1 MQHRNR
7 RGRAVS
13 RLALLALLSPA
24 LAFAS
29 DCEHAQPRS
38 LDLDLAGVRTV
49 RIEVNSHELRLGP
62 AGDGPASFTAR
73 ACASDPALFEQLR
86 FTQER
91 QGDVLVV
98 RAERDGYSS
107 GIFFKSNYATLQL
120 DARLPATLAYEVRVG
135 SGDAWISGQP
145 NVRVDV
151 GSGDADVRGATGLL
165 RVKVGSGDVMAF
177 DSGTLDV
184 LSVGSGDLEARG
196 VRGEAAV
203 GDIGSGDVA
212 IHTVGRSLRVE
223 SVGSGDLV
231 ATDVDGGVSI
241 GSVGSGDVS
250 VSDVGEGLSVRRIGS
265 GEVNHR
271 DVRGPVDLPS
281 DD

>member
-1 MQHRNR
+1 MKE
-7 RGRAVS
+7 
-13 RLALLALLSPA
+13 LALLALMSPA

-62 AGDGPASFTAR
+62 ATDGKASFTAR
-73 ACASDPALFEQLR
+73 ACVSDPALFEQLK

-120 DARLPATLAYEVRVG
+120 EARLPAELAYEVRVG
-135 SGDAWISGQP
+135 SGDAWVSGQP
-145 NVRVDV
+145 NLRVDV
-151 GSGDADVRGATGLL
+151 GSGDVDVRGAAGVL
-165 RVKVGSGDVMAF
+165 RVKVGSGDVTVS
-177 DSGTLDV
+177 DSGTLEV
-184 LSVGSGDLEARG
+184 LSVGSGDFQARG
-196 VRGEAAV
+196 VRGEATV

-223 SVGSGDLV
+223 SLGSGDLTV
-231 ATDVDGGVSI
+231 TGVDGGVSI
-241 GSVGSGDVS
+241 GTVGSGDVN

-265 GEVNHR
+265 GDVNHR
-271 DVRGPVDLPS
+271 DVRGTVDLPS
-281 DD
+281 DP

>member
-1 MQHRNR
+1 M
-7 RGRAVS
+7 S
-13 RLALLALLSPA
+13 KLALLALLSPA

-38 LDLDLAGVRTV
+38 LELDLAGVRSI
-49 RIEVNSHELRLGP
+49 RIEVNSHELRLAP
-62 AGDGPASFTAR
+62 ARDGKASVTAR
-73 ACASDPALFEQLR
+73 ACASDPALFDQLQ

-107 GIFFKSNYATLQL
+107 GIFFKANYAYLQL
-120 DARLPATLAYEVRVG
+120 EAQLPATLAYEVRVG

-145 NVRVDV
+145 NVRLDV
-151 GSGDADVRGATGLL
+151 GSGDAEVRGATGVL
-165 RVKVGSGDVMAF
+165 RVKVGSGDVAAF

-184 LSVGSGDLEARG
+184 VSVGSGDLEARG
-196 VRGEAAV
+196 VRGEATV

-212 IHTVGRSLRVE
+212 IHTVGRNLRVA
-223 SVGSGDLV
+223 SIGSGDLV
-231 ATDVDGGVSI
+231 VTGVDGSVGI
-241 GSVGSGDVS
+241 GSVGSGDATI
-250 VSDVGEGLSVRRIGS
+250 SDVGEGLAVRRIGS
-265 GEVNHR
+265 GDVSHR

-281 DD
+281 ED